1 METLKFLDL
10 KAGQELPR
18 GKVRSVQLMT
28 NGSVRVYYEAPTD
41 DVAFEV
47 KAPISGESDYV
58 FKSEDYENVDLRLP
72 GPMLEVVDKP
82 KSELAEKKRLESDM
96 ASGKGSK
103 RGK

>member
-1 METLKFLDL
+1 MTELKFLDL

-28 NGSVRVYYEAPTD
+28 NGSVRVYYEAPTE
-41 DVAFEV
+41 DVAFEMN
-47 KAPISGESDYV
+47 ARIAGEAQNIVASPLTGAQGSLANGGVTGD
-58 FKSEDYENVDLRLP
+58 
-72 GPMLEVVDKP
+72 G
-82 KSELAEKKRLESDM
+82 LAEKKRLESDM

>member
-1 METLKFLDL
+1 MTELKFLDL

-41 DVAFEV
+41 DVAFEMNAQV
-47 KAPISGESDYV
+47 ASDSPKDEPRLAIAEMEEKKA
-58 FKSEDYENVDLRLP
+58 
-72 GPMLEVVDKP
+72 
-82 KSELAEKKRLESDM
+82 LAEKKRLESDM